1 MSSREKVVVMQQ
13 QRREVFGGNP
23 VINFRD
29 EFSRRQFFRGAAVIG
44 VGATLATRYK
54 RDPMAFAQ
62 GSMNDIEILNFALT
76 LEFLEADFY
85 AQGLEAGILSGRELE
100 LVTPI
105 GEHEQIHVDTL
116 TETITSLGGSPVESP
131 MFTYPD
137 GTFDGRDAFLMTAS
151 TFEELGV
158 TAYHGQVANIESAE
172 ILGAAASI
180 AGVES
185 RHAAILADLLG
196 ERPFPEATVEASATM
211 EQVLEAAMP
220 FIEEG

>member
-1 MSSREKVVVMQQ
+1 
-13 QRREVFGGNP
+13 
-23 VINFRD
+23 
-29 EFSRRQFFRGAAVIG
+29 
-44 VGATLATRYK
+44 
-54 RDPMAFAQ
+54 
-62 GSMNDIEILNFALT
+62 
-76 LEFLEADFY
+76 
-85 AQGLEAGILSGRELE
+85 
-100 LVTPI
+100 
-105 GEHEQIHVDTL
+105 
-116 TETITSLGGSPVESP
+116 
-131 MFTYPD
+131 
-137 GTFDGRDAFLMTAS
+137 MTAS